1 MNITFITLLGGI
13 IIFVVGAFFGGFIYQ
28 VIRTIYFEKLDAHFK
43 NSLNSYA
50 KHIEEHKKN
59 QFKHLSELKD
69 LAENNYEAIAKRQVH
84 LYETIN
90 KLDLKIQKFY
100 EHIDASQKSR
110 FELENEIVKLKNIVK
125 RKTKKESLV

>member
-1 MNITFITLLGGI
+1 MNITYLTMIGGI
-13 IIFVVGAFFGGFIYQ
+13 MIFIFGAFFGGFIYQ
-28 VIRTIYFEKLDAHFK
+28 VIRDIFFEKLDTHFQ

-50 KHIEEHKKN
+50 KFIEEHKKN
-59 QFKHLSELKD
+59 QLKHLDELKV
-69 LAENNYEAIAKRQVH
+69 LGENNYEAIAKQQVH

-100 EHIDASQKSR
+100 EYVNTSQQSR
-110 FELENEIVKLKNIVK
+110 IALENEIVKLKNIIN